1 MDEQT
6 RYPYYAFSQGKH
18 MLWNYEYTLHIR
30 KQKRRMFQW
39 FQEDLNLK
47 RIELVGKKLHQALKF
62 GVFKGWADIFK
73 WIN

>member
-1 MDEQT
+1 
-6 RYPYYAFSQGKH
+6 
-18 MLWNYEYTLHIR
+18 
-30 KQKRRMFQW
+30 MFQW